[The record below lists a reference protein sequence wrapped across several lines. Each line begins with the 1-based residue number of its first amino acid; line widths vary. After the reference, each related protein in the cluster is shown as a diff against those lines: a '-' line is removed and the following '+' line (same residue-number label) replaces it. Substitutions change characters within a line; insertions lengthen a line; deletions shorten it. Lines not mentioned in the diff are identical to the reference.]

1 MKIFLFLFIVVF
13 LFAACKPKMLSGKEL
28 ESKLIETMNNYLDTT
43 LKPGVHAT
51 VRDVAYFAEP
61 EKKLYR
67 CRFHVN
73 MTYEK
78 KDTTGIVTATI
89 SNDFKTVSRMQ

>member
-1 MKIFLFLFIVVF
+1 MKIIALLFTFLFLY
-13 LFAACKPKMLSGKEL
+13 ACKPKVLSGKEL

-51 VRDVAYFAEP
+51 VKDVVYFTEA
-61 EKKLYR
+61 EKKLYH

-78 KDTTGIVTATI
+78 RDTTGIVAATI
-89 SNDFKTVSRMQ
+89 SNDFKTISRTQ

>member
-1 MKIFLFLFIVVF
+1 MKIISLLFIVAL
-13 LFAACKPKMLSGKEL
+13 LFGACKPKVLSGKEL

-51 VRDVAYFAEP
+51 VKDVVYFTEAQ
-61 EKKLYR
+61 KKLYH

-73 MTYEK
+73 MTYENR
-78 KDTTGIVTATI
+78 DTTGIVAATI
-89 SNDFKTVSRMQ
+89 TNDFKTISRLQ

>member
-1 MKIFLFLFIVVF
+1 MKIISFLLIVAF
-13 LFAACKPKMLSGKEL
+13 FFAACKQKVLSGKEL
-28 ESKLIETMNNYLDTT
+28 ESKLIETMNNYLDST

-51 VRDVAYFAEP
+51 VRDVAYFTEP

-78 KDTTGIVTATI
+78 KDTTGIVAATI
-89 SNDFKTVSRMQ
+89 TNDFKTVSRTQ